1 MIALLSIT
9 LALLGLGAPPA
20 GKPADPP
27 AVHDLSLDPLAFDDC
42 LDFFLR
48 LDDPSVD
55 TQLVDFVDCGAVT
68 IVTAVHTIEMAT
80 ATTTLSYS
88 WAVVYTFP
96 STIFAHS
103 LVKVHMHADEMD

>member
-1 MIALLSIT
+1 MHALLSLT
-9 LALLGLGAPPA
+9 LALALGAPPA
-20 GKPADPP
+20 APQAGSNPP
-27 AVHDLSLDPLAFDDC
+27 HEASLDPLAFEDA

-48 LDDPSVD
+48 LEDPAVD
-55 TQLVDFVDCGAVT
+55 TQLVDFVDCGGVT
-68 IVTAVHTIEMAT
+68 IVTAVHTIELAT

-103 LVKVHMHADEMD
+103 LVKVHMHAEEMD